1 MSRYSVFDLFCGL
14 GGLSIGFRWAGFR
27 VLGGLEKHQ
36 AFASTY
42 KNVIDEILSKHCSD
56 NGFKPVVLNE
66 DIENVS
72 PRDVFKDY
80 FPDVIIGGP
89 PCQGFSV
96 VGRIKRRSLARAPV
110 KKALQNKRIPE
121 LETILRKRGMKTSGT
136 KDELIERITDAEVI
150 VEDSRFID
158 DPRNVLYKRFIDFVR
173 DTKPSPRIIMI
184 ENVPGLLSYKN
195 GKVVRDIRDDFRS
208 IGYEMSLWDLNAMN
222 FGVPQMRR
230 RIFFVGMLNGMKVR
244 PPRIEYDD
252 PDRIHD
258 GKGSKGWYE
267 AGDAILDL
275 PALRSYGGSDISEYE
290 PNGHV
295 FNSFTNRMRYGTRM
309 SNTLYNQSARYH
321 NNRDLAL
328 FQRLQNGELY
338 SDIPEWEKPYKN
350 SFQDKYKVV
359 REDRP
364 SHTVTA
370 HICRDGL
377 HYIHPT
383 QLRSITPREAA
394 RLQSIPDRIRI
405 EGTMVNQYMQIG
417 NAVPPLLAR
426 AIGRKLLYYLQKY
439 R

>member
-1 MSRYSVFDLFCGL
+1 
-14 GGLSIGFRWAGFR
+14 
-27 VLGGLEKHQ
+27 
-36 AFASTY
+36 
-42 KNVIDEILSKHCSD
+42 
-56 NGFKPVVLNE
+56 
-66 DIENVS
+66 
-72 PRDVFKDY
+72 
-80 FPDVIIGGP
+80 
-89 PCQGFSV
+89 
-96 VGRIKRRSLARAPV
+96 
-110 KKALQNKRIPE
+110 
-121 LETILRKRGMKTSGT
+121 
-136 KDELIERITDAEVI
+136 
-150 VEDSRFID
+150 
-158 DPRNVLYKRFIDFVR
+158 
-173 DTKPSPRIIMI
+173 
-184 ENVPGLLSYKN
+184 
-195 GKVVRDIRDDFRS
+195 
-208 IGYEMSLWDLNAMN
+208 
-222 FGVPQMRR
+222 
-230 RIFFVGMLNGMKVR
+230 
-244 PPRIEYDD
+244 
-252 PDRIHD
+252 
-258 GKGSKGWYE
+258 
-267 AGDAILDL
+267 
-275 PALRSYGGSDISEYE
+275 
-290 PNGHV
+290 
-295 FNSFTNRMRYGTRM
+295 M